1 MKRTNLR
8 NKYLKSSNEEDRESY
23 AKQRNLCM
31 PLLLFDLKLKNV
43 IDNRK
48 FWETV
53 KSMFLN
59 ELISS
64 EKITL
69 VENEKIITGDKQ
81 KF

>member
-1 MKRTNLR
+1 
-8 NKYLKSSNEEDRESY
+8 
-23 AKQRNLCM
+23 M
-31 PLLLFDLKLKNV
+31 PLLLFDLKQKNV